1 MRRATCGK
9 CKVIRSNKQPE
20 IEICQILNELY
31 SEKHLNT
38 SCDRQIVAV
47 VQEIEATESNYQ
59 V

>member
-1 MRRATCGK
+1 MWQMF
-9 CKVIRSNKQPE
+9 KVIRSNKQPE